1 MVARREYAAA
11 ALAKRRDAL
20 TVRDAQPVARVN
32 GEEPKLVEVR
42 RVETAENLVV
52 AVRVRL
58 AVARRDFAERA
69 PTVAL
74 QRREVLAQQRESA
87 DVPIVFDVRD
97 CGLQKNADWLP
108 HDLLSVEIGLPA
120 SSLITHLNAFF
131 TPHIP
136 PGAPRPSP
144 V

>member
-11 ALAKRRDAL
+11 ALSKARDAL

-52 AVRVRL
+52 AVGVRL
-58 AVARRDFAERA
+58 AVARHDFAERA
-69 PTVAL
+69 SIVAL
-74 QRREVLAQQRESA
+74 QRREMSAQQREPA

-97 CGLQKNADWLP
+97 CSLQKNANRYA
-108 HDLLSVEIGLPA
+108 HDLLSVGIGLPA
-120 SSLITHLNAFF
+120 MLSYNPSQRILHVSRAGR
-131 TPHIP
+131 
-136 PGAPRPSP
+136 PGGA
-144 V
+144 